1 MNGLFIFIYESKC
14 NKFKIEYMKPPELS
28 VTPEKIDKLINRI
41 NSGDIR
47 IPAFQRGFVWKPNQ
61 IIELLDS
68 VVKNYP
74 IGSVLLWN
82 TNDRLN
88 HTRNIAGYKIP
99 VTKDDYPVNYVLD
112 GQQRIS
118 SIYAVFSD
126 KTEQEDSTEKYNP
139 NLDIFEI
146 VYDFSK
152 NIFVHKNDITSSAD
166 CVIFLRNFLDG
177 AKLITALKYLNTNY
191 HGAATELYSKLIN
204 YEFPV
209 VTIKNRS
216 KAEVGI
222 IFERINNTG
231 TKLSIMDLMIAWTWT
246 DNFHLSEKM
255 EELLEELED
264 KNFGE
269 LSQNILLQTISGI
282 IQDDTTTPKILE
294 LSGEQVR
301 DSWDKVCEAL
311 RKAIDFLHT
320 ELNCSI
326 QDFLP
331 FQQQIPPI
339 ARFFSEGV
347 APNAEQIKSLKKW
360 FWKTSFSDRYS
371 TGQTTSKMN
380 SDIETLIQIKN
391 GNYKAVDSIKY
402 TVTKSELIET
412 KFSKANALT
421 RAFLLLMA
429 QNKPIDLVKNTK
441 VDITK
446 ALSEY
451 NRKQFHHIFPNAFLK
466 KQGVEQKKIF
476 STMNFC
482 FLPADSNKKISNKK
496 PSEYFFILI
505 PQSDFTNILE
515 SNLIPIKKDIYERN
529 DFNAFLERRAEI
541 TINVIDKITN

>member
-1 MNGLFIFIYESKC
+1 
-14 NKFKIEYMKPPELS
+14 MKSPELS
-28 VTPEKIDKLINRI
+28 VTPEKIDKLINRV

-152 NIFVHKNDITSSAD
+152 KIFVHKNDVTSASD
-166 CVIFLRNFLDG
+166 CVIYLRNFLDG
-177 AKLITALKYLNTNY
+177 AKLITALSSLNTIY
-191 HGAATELYSKLIN
+191 HGNATELYSKLIN
-204 YEFPV
+204 YELPV
-209 VTIKNRS
+209 VTIKNRA

-255 EELLEELED
+255 EELLEELEE

-282 IQDDTTTPKILE
+282 IQNDTTTSKILE

-301 DSWDKVCEAL
+301 DNWEKVCEAL

-331 FQQQIPPI
+331 FQQQIAPI
-339 ARFFSEGV
+339 AKFYSEGV
-347 APNAEQIKSLKKW
+347 VSDAEQIKSLKKW

-380 SDIETLIQIKN
+380 TDIETIIQIRE

-402 TVTKSELIET
+402 SVTESELIGT
-412 KFSKANALT
+412 KFSKANPLT

-429 QNKPIDLVKNTK
+429 QYSPIDLVKNTK
-441 VDITK
+441 IDITQ

-466 KQGVEQKKIF
+466 TQGVEQKKIF
-476 STMNFC
+476 SIVNFC
-482 FLPADSNKKISNKK
+482 FLPADSNKNISKKK
-496 PSEYFFILI
+496 PSDYFFNLI
-505 PQSDFTNILE
+505 PQSDFNTILE
-515 SNLIPIKKDIYERN
+515 SNLIPIKKDIYQRN
-529 DFNAFLERRAEI
+529 DYTTFIEKRAEI
-541 TINVIDKITN
+541 IVNEVDKITN